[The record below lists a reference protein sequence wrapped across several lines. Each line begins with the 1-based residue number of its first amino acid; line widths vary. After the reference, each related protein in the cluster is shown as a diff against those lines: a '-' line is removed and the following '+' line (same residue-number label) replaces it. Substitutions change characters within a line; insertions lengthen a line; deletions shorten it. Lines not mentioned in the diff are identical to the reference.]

1 LASWIVQ
8 PHRHDRQMALFV
20 YTNVFMSATEYR
32 IAYMTRYA
40 YT

>member
-8 PHRHDRQMALFV
+8 PHRHDRQMALSV
-20 YTNVFMSATEYR
+20 YTNHFLSATEYKL
-32 IAYMTRYA
+32 AHLSLYA